1 MGWLGQMA
9 EAIGPGLDGILRIV
23 TGIGV
28 WLCRQLLQLRSQRL
42 DSIEIPSLGIIGPA
56 DQPLRRSRKGGI
68 MASFAVAL
76 LLLLGSPVASPPA
89 WADPAG
95 PTVAAPIP
103 RPPLDF
109 DSATIPA
116 ETLSRFVRAYLD
128 VFKLIEQ
135 REGDLQSAETET
147 LSLRIRQEIE
157 TEAYRLIEATG
168 MSRQEYIQI
177 LSLANIDPELGEQI
191 AAQLQESGTEM
202 P

>member
-1 MGWLGQMA
+1 MPILQGRDRVLSDVRRRIQGSQRFGSR
-9 EAIGPGLDGILRIV
+9 IGLLLTGIL
-23 TGIGV
+23 GI
-28 WLCRQLLQLRSQRL
+28 L
-42 DSIEIPSLGIIGPA
+42 
-56 DQPLRRSRKGGI
+56 
-68 MASFAVAL
+68 AL
-76 LLLLGSPVASPPA
+76 WFLVPT
-89 WADPAG
+89 G
-95 PTVAAPIP
+95 PTWAETTPTIAAPA
-103 RPPLDF
+103 LDL

-128 VFKLIEQ
+128 VFTLIDQ

-157 TEAYRLIEATG
+157 AEAYRRIEATG

-191 AAQLQESGTEM
+191 AAQLQEAGTEM

>member
-1 MGWLGQMA
+1 M
-9 EAIGPGLDGILRIV
+9 PILQGRDRV
-23 TGIGV
+23 PSDVRRSVSG
-28 WLCRQLLQLRSQRL
+28 SQRL
-42 DSIEIPSLGIIGPA
+42 GSCLGA
-56 DQPLRRSRKGGI
+56 Q
-68 MASFAVAL
+68 V
-76 LLLLGSPVASPPA
+76 GSVLVGFLTILTLWFLVPASPI
-89 WADPAG
+89 WAETM
-95 PTVAAPIP
+95 PTIAAPT
-103 RPPLDF
+103 PPQAL

-128 VFKLIEQ
+128 VFTLIDQ

-157 TEAYRLIEATG
+157 AEAYRRIESTG

-191 AAQLQESGTEM
+191 AAQLQEAGTEM

>member
-1 MGWLGQMA
+1 M
-9 EAIGPGLDGILRIV
+9 PILQGRDRV
-23 TGIGV
+23 RSDVRRSVSG
-28 WLCRQLLQLRSQRL
+28 SQRL
-42 DSIEIPSLGIIGPA
+42 GSWFGAQVGSALVGILTI
-56 DQPLRRSRKGGI
+56 L
-68 MASFAVAL
+68 AL
-76 LLLLGSPVASPPA
+76 WFLVPASPM
-89 WADPAG
+89 WAETMPPIAM
-95 PTVAAPIP
+95 PPIAAPP
-103 RPPLDF
+103 QAL

-128 VFKLIEQ
+128 VFTLIDQ

-157 TEAYRLIEATG
+157 AEAYRRIEATG

-191 AAQLQESGTEM
+191 AAQLQEAGTEM

>member
-1 MGWLGQMA
+1 M
-9 EAIGPGLDGILRIV
+9 PILQGRDRV
-23 TGIGV
+23 RSDVRRSVSG
-28 WLCRQLLQLRSQRL
+28 SQRL
-42 DSIEIPSLGIIGPA
+42 GSWFGAQVGSALVGILTI
-56 DQPLRRSRKGGI
+56 L
-68 MASFAVAL
+68 AL
-76 LLLLGSPVASPPA
+76 WFLVPASPM
-89 WADPAG
+89 WAETMPPIAM
-95 PTVAAPIP
+95 PPIAMPPIAAPP
-103 RPPLDF
+103 QAL

-128 VFKLIEQ
+128 VFTLIDQ

-157 TEAYRLIEATG
+157 AEAYRRIEATG

-191 AAQLQESGTEM
+191 AAQLQEAGTEM